1 MRSVVQKVSQANVSI
16 NGDIV
21 GEISTGLVVFVAV
34 TMSDDEKVLKW
45 MCNKIANLRVFPDD
59 ENKMNKSVIDV
70 GGSVLIISNFTL
82 YGDVRK
88 GFRPNFM
95 RSARPEVSEPLYDRM
110 IDILKYD
117 FSLNV
122 QSGEFGAM
130 MDVKLTN
137 DGPVTVIIDKENESE
152 K

>member
-1 MRSVVQKVSQANVSI
+1 MRSVVQKVSSANVSI
-16 NGDIV
+16 NGRIV
-21 GEISTGLVVFVAV
+21 GEIGHGLVVFVAV
-34 TMSDDEKVLKW
+34 SGSDDDKVLSW

-59 ENKMNKSVIDV
+59 ENKMNRSVIDI
-70 GGSVLIISNFTL
+70 GGSILLISNFTL

-95 RSARPEVSEPLYDRM
+95 RSAKPEISEPMYNKM
-110 IDILKYD
+110 IELLISE

-130 MDVKLTN
+130 MDVELIN
-137 DGPVTVIIDKENESE
+137 DGPVTVIIDKENENN
-152 K
+152 

>member
-1 MRSVVQKVSQANVSI
+1 MRSVIQKVSSANVSI
-16 NGDIV
+16 NGRIV
-21 GEISTGLVVFVAV
+21 GQIGHGLVVFVAF
-34 TMSDDEKVLKW
+34 SDGDDDKVLQW

-59 ENKMNKSVIDV
+59 ENKMNRSVIDV
-70 GGSVLIISNFTL
+70 SGSILLISNFTL

-95 RSARPEVSEPLYDRM
+95 RSAKPEISEPIYNKM
-110 IDILKYD
+110 IELLGSE

-122 QSGEFGAM
+122 QSGVFGAM
-130 MDVKLTN
+130 MDLELIN
-137 DGPVTVIIDKENESE
+137 DGPVTVIIDKENDT